1 MKRIPLLLLPVLLAF
16 AGSLAVAADLLR
28 IVNGTEEYASIPA
41 GLPAAVTN
49 AYAERLHA
57 TGYRP
62 VATEGEPR
70 SSWCTRAVRTVTLT
84 NDVYLVRWI
93 ECSVPI
99 PLDRTTL
106 CSAILSLPDGTNVLA
121 AAMSQPAVADWFV
134 SAPVYTRGSALA
146 LAMQRLLG
154 VDRDKLETLLRGA
167 ASNPAQ
173 ASTPTSNSTDR

>member
-1 MKRIPLLLLPVLLAF
+1 MKRIPLLLALVLLAL

-28 IVNGTEEYASIPA
+28 IVDGTEQYASIPA

-49 AYAERLHA
+49 AYAERLYA

-62 VATEGEPR
+62 VVTEGEPR

-99 PLDRTTL
+99 PLDRTKL
-106 CSAILSLPDGTNVLA
+106 CSAILALPGGTNVLA

-134 SAPVYTRGSALA
+134 AAPVYTRGSALA
-146 LAMQRLLG
+146 LAMQQLLG
-154 VDRDKLETLLRGA
+154 VDRDNLETLLRGA
-167 ASNPAQ
+167 AATAESPA
-173 ASTPTSNSTDR
+173 AP